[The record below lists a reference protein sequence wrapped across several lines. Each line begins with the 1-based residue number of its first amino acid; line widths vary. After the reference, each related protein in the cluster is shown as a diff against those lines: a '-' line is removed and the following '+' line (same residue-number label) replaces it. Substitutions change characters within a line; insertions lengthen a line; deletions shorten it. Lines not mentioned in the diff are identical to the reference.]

1 MSRSNFSNCK
11 NPDAVVQCAVRID
24 RASPEGGE
32 GQARCTCRLHEQ
44 RERRDRERERE
55 REIGGEQG
63 IRCRSHGSDADT
75 KTKPRQG
82 EAGEVQVPVRRKSNT
97 QVAAPLSP
105 IPLLPSFPQ
114 RTAIQRANDSLTRD
128 IFGWQIR
135 WEEEEAEADSVLAIT
150 STITTHGAAGR
161 RRRVGACGV
170 AGVET
175 RTESSSTSSS
185 IVKCRQGAVKCRQ
198 NDGSKDRM
206 RMRMRKMVGK

>member
-32 GQARCTCRLHEQ
+32 GQACCTCRLHE
-44 RERRDRERERE
+44 DGEREGR
-55 REIGGEQG
+55 GEWG
-63 IRCRSHGSDADT
+63 IRWRSHGSDADT

-82 EAGEVQVPVRRKSNT
+82 RAGRGEARSRSQSGANPKHKSLSS
-97 QVAAPLSP
+97 PLS
-105 IPLLPSFPQ
+105 LPQ

-135 WEEEEAEADSVLAIT
+135 WEAEAEPDSVLAIT

-161 RRRVGACGV
+161 RSRV
-170 AGVET
+170 
-175 RTESSSTSSS
+175 
-185 IVKCRQGAVKCRQ
+185 
-198 NDGSKDRM
+198 
-206 RMRMRKMVGK
+206 

>member
-32 GQARCTCRLHEQ
+32 GQACCTCRLHE
-44 RERRDRERERE
+44 EGEREGR
-55 REIGGEQG
+55 GEWG
-63 IRCRSHGSDADT
+63 IRWRSHGSDADT

-82 EAGEVQVPVRRKSNT
+82 RTGRGEARSRSQSGANPIHKSL
-97 QVAAPLSP
+97 ASPLS
-105 IPLLPSFPQ
+105 LPQ

-135 WEEEEAEADSVLAIT
+135 WEAEAEPDSVLAIT

-161 RRRVGACGV
+161 R
-170 AGVET
+170 
-175 RTESSSTSSS
+175 S
-185 IVKCRQGAVKCRQ
+185 
-198 NDGSKDRM
+198 
-206 RMRMRKMVGK
+206 